1 MVKYFLETRIGDE
14 LVCSLVLYIVELRS
28 RKLAVIEEVKTVE
41 GYRHKGYGKSLVNRA
56 IKKAKKLNCDIV
68 ELCYN
73 PTKGDMSRKFYTSCG
88 FIEDGTVRAK
98 IVLNEENMKKTD
110 KW

>member
-1 MVKYFLETRIGDE
+1 MVKYFLKTRIGDE

-28 RKLAVIEEVKTVE
+28 RKLAVIEEVKTVD
-41 GYRHKGYGKSLVNRA
+41 GYRRKGYGKSLVNRA
-56 IKKAKKLNCDIV
+56 IKKAEDLNCDTI

-73 PTKGDMSRKFYTSCG
+73 PTKGDISRKFYYDCG

-98 IVLNEENMKKTD
+98 IVLNEENMRKTD